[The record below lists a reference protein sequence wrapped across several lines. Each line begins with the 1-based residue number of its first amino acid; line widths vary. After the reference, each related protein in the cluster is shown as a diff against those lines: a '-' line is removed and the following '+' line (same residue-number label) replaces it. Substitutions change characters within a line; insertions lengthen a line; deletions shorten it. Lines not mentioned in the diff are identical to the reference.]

1 MAGAIPRYSV
11 LLPTRNGGPFV
22 AACIDSILGQA
33 YEDFE
38 LVVADNANADGTQ
51 DVLQAYCADSRLRV
65 VRSEKLLSVTE
76 NWTAALRASRG
87 EYILMIGDD
96 DLLLPDVLS
105 ELDEVVNR
113 YQQPDCVTFNGY
125 RYVTPNALSRDA
137 TSHYGDP
144 YFHYDA
150 SLPPDSLVPLE
161 LRRRLVHRM
170 FRFDFGFPLTMQL
183 TLVRRKATRRLPH
196 GLFKSVFPD
205 HYAVA
210 GLLLTAERWALVDRR
225 LVVVGVNPKSFGQYF
240 FNDRDQEGVE
250 YLGSPI
256 AFADQLQGN
265 SVLNATYA
273 WLQETLE
280 DFRGELGDTEID
292 RGAYVAR
299 QVRYWLRQQQHGQL
313 TAADVAR
320 HVASLGSH
328 DLGAI
333 VRSYCSLS
341 GLGAVA
347 RASRTQRTC
356 RADHFVGGLRPLPG
370 IADIAEFATW
380 ITNPAAHRPTA

>member
-1 MAGAIPRYSV
+1 MARAIPRYSV
-11 LLPTRNGGPFV
+11 LLPTRNGGPFI

-33 YEDFE
+33 HENFE

-51 DVLQAYCADSRLRV
+51 EVLQTFCADSRLRV

-96 DLLLPDVLS
+96 DLLLPGVLS
-105 ELDEVVNR
+105 ELDEIVDR
-113 YQQPDCVTFNGY
+113 YLKPDCVTFNGY
-125 RYVTPNALSRDA
+125 RYVTPHALSRDV

-144 YFHYDA
+144 YFNYAA
-150 SLPPDSLVPLE
+150 SLPADGLMPLE
-161 LRRRLVHRM
+161 MRRRLVHRL

-183 TLVRRKATRRLPH
+183 TLVRREAIRRLPH

-250 YLGSPI
+250 YLGNPI

-280 DFRGELGDTEID
+280 DFREELGDIEID

-299 QVRYWLRQQQHGQL
+299 QFRYWLRQQQHGQL
-313 TAADVAR
+313 TATDVAR
-320 HVASLGSH
+320 RVAALWWC
-328 DLGAI
+328 DIGAI
-333 VRSYCSLS
+333 VRSYCSLN

-347 RASRTQRTC
+347 RASRSQRTR
-356 RADHFVGGLRPLPG
+356 RADHFVGGLKPLPE
-370 IADIAEFATW
+370 IADIAEFAAW
-380 ITNPAAHRPTA
+380 ITGPGHRLRS